1 MLGGR
6 NLEVGRQGRFEVLLI
21 LLVDLITSLSMLRV
35 DRLEVVIQMQL
46 LLLLGLRRLATVVI
60 FHVHGHD
67 TLELHL

>member
-1 MLGGR
+1 M
-6 NLEVGRQGRFEVLLI
+6 LLI

-46 LLLLGLRRLATVVI
+46 LLLLGQRRLATVVI
-60 FHVHGHD
+60 FRVHGHD